1 MTEHKEQPVTPSIN
15 IFAHN
20 SAGLKCIA
28 FSPKNSMG
36 VTLEL
41 NHQNITVYGLPVEQ
55 ALGLAML
62 FADAYT
68 ALHLD
73 GGTFVHLLDHMG
85 DPDRTGPLTGF
96 PAPTQ
101 VYRPID
107 MINHQSQEE

>member
-1 MTEHKEQPVTPSIN
+1 MTPSIN
-15 IFAHN
+15 IYAHRA
-20 SAGLKCIA
+20 AGLVCTS
-28 FSPKNSMG
+28 FSPNNSMG

-41 NHQNITVYGLPVEQ
+41 NHQNITVYDLPVEK

-68 ALHLD
+68 VVLLGDMAL
-73 GGTFVHLLDHMG
+73 VKLLDHMA
-85 DPDRTGPLTGF
+85 DPDRTGPLAGF
-96 PAPTQ
+96 QAPTQ

>member
-1 MTEHKEQPVTPSIN
+1 MTPSID

-20 SAGLKCIA
+20 SAGLKCTS
-28 FSPKNSMG
+28 FSPTNSMG

-41 NHQNITVYGLPVEQ
+41 NRQCITVYGLPVEK
-55 ALGLAML
+55 ALALAML

-68 ALHLD
+68 VVHLGD
-73 GGTFVHLLDHMG
+73 RTFVHLLDHMAN
-85 DPDRTGPLTGF
+85 PDRTGPLAGF
-96 PAPTQ
+96 LAPTQ